1 MVVKIIDKQAKR
13 TYQYINQSTPNLN
26 YVESSCRRVYISIN
40 NRLSNTVCSTKNE
53 REREKIP
60 SSMDMVVCVITIS
73 FHDGIIFLAP
83 PDATSYTHVK
93 MSDVRARAG
102 LGSPFTS

>member
-26 YVESSCRRVYISIN
+26 YVESSCRRVYIPIN
-40 NRLSNTVCSTKNE
+40 KTDCQIQYVVQRTRERE

-60 SSMDMVVCVITIS
+60 SSMDMVVCHYNIFSCVMGS
-73 FHDGIIFLAP
+73 FFWPLSLRLQYP
-83 PDATSYTHVK
+83 W
-93 MSDVRARAG
+93 
-102 LGSPFTS
+102 